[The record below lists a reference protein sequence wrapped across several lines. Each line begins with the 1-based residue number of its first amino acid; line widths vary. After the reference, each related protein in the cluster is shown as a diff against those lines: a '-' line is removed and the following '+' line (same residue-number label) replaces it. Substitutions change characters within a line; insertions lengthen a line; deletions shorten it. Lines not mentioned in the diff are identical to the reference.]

1 MYLCAHIELFNNNPI
16 LLIYKTFLHIKKL
29 FTLLL
34 VLAMAIPTFASEKT
48 VTISRNEGEYSDAST
63 VYYAVKD
70 GIILTM
76 TGGMNIVITRYT
88 DGSTTTS
95 KAVMK

>member
-1 MYLCAHIELFNNNPI
+1 M
-16 LLIYKTFLHIKKL
+16 KKL

-63 VYYAVKD
+63 V
-70 GIILTM
+70 
-76 TGGMNIVITRYT
+76 
-88 DGSTTTS
+88 
-95 KAVMK
+95 

>member
-1 MYLCAHIELFNNNPI
+1 M
-16 LLIYKTFLHIKKL
+16 KKL

-76 TGGMNIVITRYT
+76 TGGMNNVNYLLANPNTNFTILSY
-88 DGSTTTS
+88 
-95 KAVMK
+95 